1 MHRRAIAVACCA
13 AIGLTATAVAAQA
26 QERTSAPAA
35 AFDRLA
41 AAAKRDGSVR
51 VIAGLRVSF
60 TPEGALGAS
69 ARGAQRSAIAR
80 ATGEMR
86 RVLRGTN
93 RRVVHT
99 YDAVPYIAL
108 ELSPGALERLRD
120 SGLAASVVEDRLNR
134 PTLAQTTGIV
144 EAKEA
149 ASMQRDG
156 RNTAVAILDT
166 GVDKN
171 HPFLRHTPA
180 VSKVVSE
187 ACYSDGD
194 CPGGVS
200 ESTAVGSG
208 VPCTYAPDACRHGTH
223 VAGIAAGKGSSFSGV
238 AKEARIISINV
249 FSRFDGSANCGA
261 PPAEDPCALS
271 WDSDILKGLQR
282 VHALRN
288 TFTIGAANISIGGG
302 QFASACDSSPIK
314 AGVDNLRS
322 ARIAT
327 AIASGNNGFG
337 NAVNSPGCISTAITV
352 GATNDSDQVALFS
365 NSGALVDY
373 FAPGVAV
380 NSSVPVGTG
389 PGGTDF
395 DVFDGTSMATPHVA
409 GAWSIARQVAPT
421 ATVTQVEAALDGT
434 GKPVTDTFAS
444 PQITR
449 DRIRVFSA
457 AAQLKE
463 TGFTTTTNWT
473 GLVGGNIVSDG
484 IGLARR
490 TTANHNP
497 TTGPLSGTFTI
508 TGIPAGGRVRAVY
521 LVWQVV
527 GGPDATAVF
536 KGTSRTGTLVGGSG
550 QFTCWNVNN
559 RGAYRTYRAV
569 IPNSAVPGNGTYA
582 ISGVGGAAAGI
593 AGRPDGQGA
602 SLIVVYDVPT
612 GTGNAR
618 AHLRFGSMTGRPN
631 QAAMTHTFTGLS
643 VPAGATMR
651 ALHVGIGDGETFSD
665 PAMVFNGGAI
675 SAANVWSGT
684 EGRFWDD
691 NRFTLSATRLPAGT
705 SPRTNT
711 QGATG
716 ECLTWSYAAL
726 TYRGP

>member
-1 MHRRAIAVACCA
+1 MHRRAVAAACCA
-13 AIGLTATAVAAQA
+13 AIGLTATADAAEA
-26 QERTSAPAA
+26 APTGSP
-35 AFDRLA
+35 DRLA

-51 VIAGLRVSF
+51 VIAGLRVPF
-60 TPEGALGAS
+60 TPEGALTSS
-69 ARGAQRSAIAR
+69 ARGAQRAAIAR
-80 ATGEMR
+80 ATADVR
-86 RVLRGTN
+86 QALRGTN

-99 YDAVPYIAL
+99 YDTVPYIAL

-120 SGLAASVVEDRLNR
+120 SDSAASVVEDGLNR

-149 ASMQRDG
+149 ASLQRDG

-166 GVDKN
+166 GVDKA
-171 HPFLRHTPA
+171 HPFLRHTSS

-194 CPGGVS
+194 CPGNVS

-223 VAGIAAGKGSSFSGV
+223 VAGIAAGKGTSFSGV
-238 AKEARIISINV
+238 AKEARIIAINV
-249 FSRFDGSANCGA
+249 FSRFDGAANCGP

-302 QFASACDSSPIK
+302 QFSAACDSNPIK
-314 AGVDNLRS
+314 AAVDNLRT

-327 AIASGNNGFG
+327 AIASGNNGFA
-337 NAVNSPGCISTAITV
+337 NAVSSPGCISTAITV
-352 GATNDSDQVALFS
+352 GATNDNDQVALFS
-365 NSGALVDY
+365 NSGTLVDY

-380 NSSVPVGTG
+380 NSSVPTGTG
-389 PGGTDF
+389 PGGTNF
-395 DVFDGTSMATPHVA
+395 DVFDGTSMATPHLA
-409 GAWSIARQVAPT
+409 GAWAIARQVAPT
-421 ATVTQVEAALDGT
+421 ATVSQVEAAIDGT
-434 GKPVTDTFAS
+434 GKPVTDTAAS

-449 DRIRVFSA
+449 DRLRVFSA
-457 AAQLKE
+457 AAQLSQ
-463 TGFTTTTNWT
+463 TGFTTATNFT

-490 TTANHNP
+490 TTVNHNP
-497 TTGPLSGTFTI
+497 STGPLSGTFTI
-508 TGIPAGGRVRAVY
+508 AGIPVGGRVRAVY

-536 KGTSRTGTLVGGSG
+536 KGTSRKGTLVGGSG

-582 ISGVGGAAAGI
+582 ISGVGGTAAGI

-612 GTGNAR
+612 GTGSAN
-618 AHLRFGSMTGRPN
+618 AHLRFGSMTGRPG
-631 QAAMTHTFTGLS
+631 QAAMSHTFTGLN
-643 VPAGATMR
+643 VPAGATVR
-651 ALHVGIGDGETFSD
+651 ALHVGIGDGESAFSD
-665 PAMVFNGGAI
+665 PAMVFSGGPI
-675 SAANVWSGT
+675 TPANFWSGR
-684 EGRFWDD
+684 EGNYWDD
-691 NRFTLSATRLPAGT
+691 DRQTLSATRLPAGT
-705 SPRTNT
+705 LPRANS